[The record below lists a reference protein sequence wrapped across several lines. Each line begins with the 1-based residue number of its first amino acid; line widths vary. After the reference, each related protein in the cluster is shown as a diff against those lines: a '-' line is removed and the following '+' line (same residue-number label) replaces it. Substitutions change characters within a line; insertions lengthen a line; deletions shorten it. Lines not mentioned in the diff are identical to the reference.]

1 MHSPPLDLETPSP
14 QEMIAAYRR
23 LADDLEAFGRV
34 GLQAVESPATISEW
48 VIAKRAVPILLGTV
62 TGHPRIS
69 SGKAA
74 ATTEIVFWD
83 EQQRLAR
90 TINRWYR
97 LGRPLIGGSSQ

>member
-1 MHSPPLDLETPSP
+1 MHSPPLDLEIPPP
-14 QEMIAAYRR
+14 QDMIAAYRR

-34 GLQAVESPATISEW
+34 GLRAVDSTTTISEW
-48 VIAKRAVPILLGTV
+48 IVAKRAVPILLGTV
-62 TGHPRIS
+62 TGHPSIA

-83 EQQRLAR
+83 EQLRLAR

-97 LGRPLIGGSSQ
+97 LGRPLVGGTSQ